1 MIVGAESPI
10 LILDLKTPAVVT
22 SRVLVTSNESQI
34 IENKFR
40 VNIHSCGNHYQII
53 YSNLLIIVSVH
64 LRFFFM
70 EMLKK
75 RTHFKINK
83 ISTHKFKCK
92 HTNMPS
98 IYYCMHTHIHRDR
111 FTNGLC
117 SANKVQILT
126 TLHTKLSSI
135 LASKVNHHPGSSSWA
150 SQRPTVVIT

>member
-1 MIVGAESPI
+1 M
-10 LILDLKTPAVVT
+10 ILDLKTQAAVT
-22 SRVLVTSNESQI
+22 SRFLVTSNESQL
-34 IENKFR
+34 IENKF
-40 VNIHSCGNHYQII
+40 SCGNHYQII

-64 LRFFFM
+64 LRFFFFM